1 MDAAPSSSRT
11 ASPFSF
17 MRALSLCLLL
27 RLVLASLPAA
37 PVEHLFDLPG
47 NFRSPSDVA
56 VATNG
61 TVYVVDG
68 LNHCIKS
75 FDSAGK
81 FLAAI
86 GQKGSADGQFTYP
99 LGLTVG
105 ASGKVYVADSGNHR
119 IQIFDPAG
127 QFLAKIDL
135 PPRNGKPADPTDLVA
150 DEPAHACF
158 IVDNDNHRLLHY
170 DLQSLQLKAIHG
182 TPGTK
187 KQEFHYPF
195 MIAQT
200 RERDLC
206 VVDVLNTRVQVL
218 NPEGLFV
225 AFIGDWGV
233 DKGQFYRPKGIAI
246 DDQDLVYVSDS
257 YLGVVQIFDTT
268 GRFLELVTDPDTE
281 KVKKFTTPMG
291 LCVDSQRRLYVVE
304 MTLDRVG
311 VFRFLKE
318 TKP

>member
-1 MDAAPSSSRT
+1 
-11 ASPFSF
+11 

-27 RLVLASLPAA
+27 LAALVASQAA
-37 PVEHLFDLPG
+37 SVEHLFDLPG
-47 NFRSPSDVA
+47 NFRSPSDIA
-56 VATNG
+56 LSPTGA
-61 TVYVVDG
+61 VYVVDG

-75 FDSAGK
+75 FDASGK
-81 FLAAI
+81 FRAAF
-86 GQKGSADGQFTYP
+86 GQKGSADGQFNYP

-135 PPRNGKPADPTDLVA
+135 PSRNGKPADPTDLVA

-158 IVDNDNHRLLHY
+158 IVDNDNHRILHY
-170 DLQSLQLKAIHG
+170 DLQTLKLKQILG

-187 KQEFHYPF
+187 RREFHYPF
-195 MIAQT
+195 AIAQT

-225 AFIGDWGV
+225 TFIGDWGV
-233 DKGQFYRPKGIAI
+233 DKGQFYRPKGIAL
-246 DDQDLVYVSDS
+246 DNQDHVYVSDS

-268 GRFLELVTDPDTE
+268 GRFLELVTDPDTG

-291 LCVDSQRRLYVVE
+291 LSVDSQRRLYVVE
-304 MTLDRVG
+304 MTLNRVG
-311 VFRFLKE
+311 VFRLLKE
-318 TKP
+318 TNP

>member
-1 MDAAPSSSRT
+1 
-11 ASPFSF
+11 

-27 RLVLASLPAA
+27 LSARVASQAA
-37 PVEHLFDLPG
+37 PVEHLYDLPG
-47 NFRSPSDVA
+47 NFRSPSDIA
-56 VATNG
+56 LSPTGA
-61 TVYVVDG
+61 VYVVDG

-75 FDSAGK
+75 FDSNGK
-81 FLAAI
+81 FLAAF
-86 GQKGSADGQFTYP
+86 GQKGSADGQFNYP

-135 PPRNGKPADPTDLVA
+135 PSRNGKLADPTDLVA

-158 IVDNDNHRLLHY
+158 IVDNDNHRILHY
-170 DLQSLQLKAIHG
+170 DLPTLKLKQILG

-187 KQEFHYPF
+187 RREFHYPF
-195 MIAQT
+195 AIAQT

-225 AFIGDWGV
+225 TFIGDWGV

-246 DDQDLVYVSDS
+246 DDQDHVYVSDS

-268 GRFLELVTDPDTE
+268 GRFLELVTDPDTG

-291 LCVDSQRRLYVVE
+291 LGVDSQRRLYVVE
-304 MTLDRVG
+304 MTLNRVG
-311 VFRFLKE
+311 VFRLLKE
-318 TKP
+318 TNP